1 MQIDIVTLKL
11 VLCIINVLNLFILYI
26 QYLSN
31 KDYKGILHWIAGF
44 GLIAISQ
51 FISLKYI
58 FPDTITFAIL
68 SDIFI
73 LLGFSVVSIGISL
86 FVNEKYNPKIQLSL
100 SFLVI
105 LLLLILYYNDYIQ
118 LEKII
123 LSISKSIICYKIVL
137 HLFDCKIESIKKTT
151 SFIGYLFFIYATVF
165 LTQGISIII
174 KGINNNLDSPIFVVI
189 YLFSIIVGIIST
201 FGFTFLVNQRLIG
214 EREKVKKNAQLIQ
227 YAVNNTS
234 DAVYWVK
241 RDGSFLEL
249 NNAACSIL
257 GYSYDEL
264 IKLKVPNIDPN
275 YNHQVWPEHWEEL
288 KQKKTMTFY
297 SSHIRKDGTVMPTEV
312 NANYIYYNGDEINC
326 AFVRDISERKQAEEK
341 LIATTNHLK
350 TILDSEPECIKL
362 LDRELNLLE
371 MNPAGLKMIE
381 ADNLEQVKNKQI
393 TYLIL
398 DEYKQKF
405 VDFSQEVLAGK
416 SGIMEF
422 EIYGLKGAHRY
433 METHAVPL
441 KNKDGMIDTLLA
453 ITRDVTERKKS
464 EQQVNQLI
472 NDTIDKNNRLQNF
485 AHIVSHNIRS
495 HAANFRGL
503 LNMLKTAEN
512 DEEKQIYF
520 DYLEA
525 SSNKLSE
532 TIDNLNEII
541 TIQTNNHLT
550 FENRNLKAE
559 VNRTVQSLQLA
570 VIEHKLEI
578 NNRVSG
584 NSNIPVIPAYL
595 DSILLNLITNAIKYR
610 NKDIDAKIEI
620 GSTNYENHI
629 EFYVKDNGIGID
641 LEKNGAKLFGMYKTF
656 NGNEDARGIG
666 LFITK
671 NQVEAMG
678 GKIEVESKLG
688 EGTTFKILFP
698 LSKK

>member
-1 MQIDIVTLKL
+1 
-11 VLCIINVLNLFILYI
+11 
-26 QYLSN
+26 
-31 KDYKGILHWIAGF
+31 
-44 GLIAISQ
+44 
-51 FISLKYI
+51 
-58 FPDTITFAIL
+58 
-68 SDIFI
+68 
-73 LLGFSVVSIGISL
+73 
-86 FVNEKYNPKIQLSL
+86 
-100 SFLVI
+100 
-105 LLLLILYYNDYIQ
+105 
-118 LEKII
+118 
-123 LSISKSIICYKIVL
+123 
-137 HLFDCKIESIKKTT
+137 
-151 SFIGYLFFIYATVF
+151 
-165 LTQGISIII
+165 
-174 KGINNNLDSPIFVVI
+174 
-189 YLFSIIVGIIST
+189 
-201 FGFTFLVNQRLIG
+201 
-214 EREKVKKNAQLIQ
+214 
-227 YAVNNTS
+227 
-234 DAVYWVK
+234 
-241 RDGSFLEL
+241 
-249 NNAACSIL
+249 
-257 GYSYDEL
+257 
-264 IKLKVPNIDPN
+264 
-275 YNHQVWPEHWEEL
+275 
-288 KQKKTMTFY
+288 
-297 SSHIRKDGTVMPTEV
+297 
-312 NANYIYYNGDEINC
+312 
-326 AFVRDISERKQAEEK
+326 
-341 LIATTNHLK
+341 
-350 TILDSEPECIKL
+350 
-362 LDRELNLLE
+362 
-371 MNPAGLKMIE
+371 
-381 ADNLEQVKNKQI
+381 
-393 TYLIL
+393 
-398 DEYKQKF
+398 
-405 VDFSQEVLAGK
+405 
-416 SGIMEF
+416 MEF

>member
-1 MQIDIVTLKL
+1 
-11 VLCIINVLNLFILYI
+11 
-26 QYLSN
+26 
-31 KDYKGILHWIAGF
+31 
-44 GLIAISQ
+44 
-51 FISLKYI
+51 
-58 FPDTITFAIL
+58 
-68 SDIFI
+68 
-73 LLGFSVVSIGISL
+73 
-86 FVNEKYNPKIQLSL
+86 
-100 SFLVI
+100 
-105 LLLLILYYNDYIQ
+105 
-118 LEKII
+118 
-123 LSISKSIICYKIVL
+123 
-137 HLFDCKIESIKKTT
+137 
-151 SFIGYLFFIYATVF
+151 
-165 LTQGISIII
+165 
-174 KGINNNLDSPIFVVI
+174 
-189 YLFSIIVGIIST
+189 
-201 FGFTFLVNQRLIG
+201 
-214 EREKVKKNAQLIQ
+214 
-227 YAVNNTS
+227 
-234 DAVYWVK
+234 
-241 RDGSFLEL
+241 
-249 NNAACSIL
+249 
-257 GYSYDEL
+257 
-264 IKLKVPNIDPN
+264 
-275 YNHQVWPEHWEEL
+275 
-288 KQKKTMTFY
+288 
-297 SSHIRKDGTVMPTEV
+297 
-312 NANYIYYNGDEINC
+312 
-326 AFVRDISERKQAEEK
+326 
-341 LIATTNHLK
+341 
-350 TILDSEPECIKL
+350 
-362 LDRELNLLE
+362 